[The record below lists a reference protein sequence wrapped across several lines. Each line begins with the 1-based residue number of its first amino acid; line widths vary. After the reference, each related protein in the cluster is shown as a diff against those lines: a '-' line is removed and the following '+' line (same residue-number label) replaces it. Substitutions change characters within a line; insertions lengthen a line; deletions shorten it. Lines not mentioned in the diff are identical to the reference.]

1 MQPKKVQINFLHLKI
16 IKINQL
22 QTSNFLDKKK
32 SFYLIESI
40 IFKYN
45 GEKKELL
52 QKRLLLKLLNSY
64 DNLNIIMILSRSNN

>member
-1 MQPKKVQINFLHLKI
+1 MQPKKVPINFLHLKI

-45 GEKKELL
+45 GKKKELL